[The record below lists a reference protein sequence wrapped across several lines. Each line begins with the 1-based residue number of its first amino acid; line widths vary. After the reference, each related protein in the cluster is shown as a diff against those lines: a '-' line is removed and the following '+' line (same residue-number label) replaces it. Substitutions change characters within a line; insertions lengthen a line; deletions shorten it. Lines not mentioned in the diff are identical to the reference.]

1 MLQGHGRAGLRMAFA
16 FVLGAAFVAGGGLM
30 AISGAWRACRSALTM
45 VPLSGVQ
52 KTGGPPGA
60 FSGSG
65 SV

>member
-1 MLQGHGRAGLRMAFA
+1 MAFA